1 MKKNTTKKYDFTE
14 TVSSNYAGEA
24 AQGYISAALL
34 SGTTLAE
41 GNLTVL
47 NNVKYK
53 TNLRKI
59 TVAGTAGNLMAE
71 ASCDFTDSGTVTYA
85 DKVLEPVDFDVNIQ
99 VCKEDFLATWEGE
112 QMTAGLNGTLPTSF
126 GDYLISQTAA
136 RVAAEIEANIWDG
149 NASGTNGQ
157 FDGFKKLLAADGDVV
172 DVAAAT
178 LAADNIVAQ
187 IALVQDA
194 IPNTVFGKE
203 DLRIFLGTAAWR
215 YYIQSQATLGYAN
228 LYNNNDTFGNLV
240 FNGITL
246 AHAPGLTADTM
257 VAGRIS
263 NMFFG
268 TDGSRSEVRLLDMSD
283 KDLSDNVRIGMRFT
297 AGVNFAFGID
307 MVLYA

>member
-1 MKKNTTKKYDFTE
+1 MKKNLTKKYDFAE
-14 TVSSNYAGEA
+14 TVTSNYAGEA

-59 TVAGTAGNLMAE
+59 TVAGTAGNLMAD
-71 ASCDFTDSGTVTYA
+71 ATCDFTDSGTVTYA
-85 DKVLEPVDFDVNIQ
+85 DKVLEPKDMDVNIQ
-99 VCKEDFLATWEGE
+99 ICKEDFLATWEGE
-112 QMTAGLNGTLPTSF
+112 NMTAGLNGTLPTSF

-136 RVAAEIEANIWDG
+136 RVAAEIETSIWAGDAG
-149 NASGTNGQ
+149 NNGE
-157 FDGFKKLLAADGDVV
+157 FDGFQKLLLADGDVV
-172 DVAAAT
+172 DVTGTPLNAG
-178 LAADNIVAQ
+178 NIVAE
-187 IALVQDA
+187 IGKVQEA
-194 IPNTVFGKE
+194 IPNAVFGKE

-228 LYNNNDTFGNLV
+228 LYNNNDAFGNLV

-246 AHAPGLTADTM
+246 AHAPGLGANAM
-257 VAGRIS
+257 VAGQIS

-268 TDGSRSEVRLLDMSD
+268 TDGSRSEVRLLDMAD

-297 AGVNFAFGID
+297 AGVGYAFGSD
-307 MVLYA
+307 MVYYA

>member
-1 MKKNTTKKYDFTE
+1 MKKNTTKKYDFAE
-14 TVSSNYAGEA
+14 TVTSNYAGEA

-41 GNLTVL
+41 NNLTIL

-59 TVAGTAGNLMAE
+59 TVAGTAGNLMAD
-71 ASCDFTDSGTVTYA
+71 STCDFTDSGTVTYA
-85 DKVLEPVDFDVNIQ
+85 DKALEPKDMDVNIQ
-99 VCKEDFLATWEGE
+99 ICKEDFLATWEGE

-136 RVAAEIEANIWDG
+136 RVSAEIETSIWQGDSG
-149 NASGTNGQ
+149 NNGE
-157 FDGFKKLLAADGDVV
+157 FDGFQKLLLADADVV
-172 DVAAAT
+172 DVAGVPLNAGV
-178 LAADNIVAQ
+178 IVAQ
-187 IALVQDA
+187 IQAVVDA
-194 IPNTVFGKE
+194 IPNALFGKE

-215 YYIQSQATLGYAN
+215 YYIQAQATLGYAN
-228 LYNNNDTFGNLV
+228 QFNLNANFPLV
-240 FNGITL
+240 FNGITI
-246 AHAPGLTADTM
+246 AHAPGLGANAM

-268 TDGSRSEVRLLDMSD
+268 TDGSRSEVRLLDMAD

-297 AGVNFAFGID
+297 AGVGYAFGTD
-307 MVLYA
+307 MVYYA

>member
-1 MKKNTTKKYDFTE
+1 MKKNTTKKYDFAE
-14 TVSSNYAGEA
+14 TVTSNYAGEA

-34 SGTTLAE
+34 SGITLAE
-41 GNLTVL
+41 GNLTIL

-59 TVAGTAGNLMAE
+59 TVAGTSGNLMAE

-126 GDYLISQTAA
+126 GDYLISQTAE

-157 FDGFKKLLAADGDVV
+157 FDGFKKLLQADGDVV
-172 DVAAAT
+172 DVTAT
-178 LAADNIVAQ
+178 TLTAGNIVAQ
-187 IALVQDA
+187 IAAVQNA
-194 IPNTVFGKE
+194 IPNSVFGKE

-215 YYIQSQATLGYAN
+215 FYIQAQATLGFAN
-228 LYNNNDTFGNLV
+228 LYNNNDAFSTLV

-246 AHAPGLTADTM
+246 AHASGLSADTI
-257 VAGRIS
+257 VAGQTS

-283 KDLSDNVRIGMRFT
+283 KDLSDNVRVGMRFT
-297 AGVNFAFGID
+297 AGVNFAFGSD
-307 MVLYA
+307 MVLYS

>member
-1 MKKNTTKKYDFTE
+1 MKKNTTKKYDFAEDVT
-14 TVSSNYAGEA
+14 SNYAGEA

-41 GNLTVL
+41 NNLTIL

-59 TVAGTAGNLMAE
+59 TVAGTAGNLMAD
-71 ASCDFTDSGTVTYA
+71 STCDFTDSGTVTYA
-85 DKVLEPVDFDVNIQ
+85 DKALEPKDMDVNIQ
-99 VCKEDFLATWEGE
+99 ICKEDFLATWEGE

-126 GDYLISQTAA
+126 GDYLIAQTAA
-136 RVAAEIEANIWDG
+136 RVSAEIETSIWQGDG
-149 NASGTNGQ
+149 GNNGE
-157 FDGFKKLLAADGDVV
+157 FDGFQKLLLADADVV
-172 DVAAAT
+172 DVAGVPLNAGV
-178 LAADNIVAQ
+178 IVAQ
-187 IALVQDA
+187 IQAVVDA
-194 IPNTVFGKE
+194 IPNALFGKE

-228 LYNNNDTFGNLV
+228 QFNLNANFPLV
-240 FNGITL
+240 FNGITI
-246 AHAPGLTADTM
+246 AHAPGLGANSM

-268 TDGSRSEVRLLDMSD
+268 TDGSRSEVRLLDMAD

-297 AGVNFAFGID
+297 AGVGYAFGSD
-307 MVLYA
+307 MVYYA